1 MSLRGR
7 APKPSKLEAAQ
18 GFPGK
23 RKPNPRE
30 PKPRELEA
38 ADLKRAPRGMDE
50 RERKWWHYYS
60 LILGGMRVLTEAD
73 RTALAT
79 LATSSAERENNDEQ
93 LRKTGPIYKT
103 PDGYIRVS
111 PLFKCGSVMR
121 ARELKLLQEFGL
133 TPSARTRVSMVAEAG
148 GAEMDLAALLSAP
161 RTKRAE
167 KRAESVQ

>member
-1 MSLRGR
+1 MSLPGR
-7 APKPSKLEAAQ
+7 TPKPSRIEAAQ

-30 PKPRELEA
+30 PKPAELA
-38 ADLKRAPRGMDE
+38 ASDLRRAPRGMDE
-50 RERKWWHYYS
+50 RERRWWHYYAG
-60 LILGGMRVLTEAD
+60 ILGAMRVLTEAD

-111 PLFKCGSVMR
+111 PLFKCGSIMR
-121 ARELKLLQEFGL
+121 QRELKLLQEFGL
-133 TPSARTRVSMVAEAG
+133 TPSARTRVSMVCEPAAEQ
-148 GAEMDLAALLSAP
+148 DLMAMLSRP
-161 RTKRAE
+161 RAKRE